1 MSTCCSVTS
10 INACAWCLQVSTGRM
25 HVFTAIQIVCLALLW
40 IVKSSPIS
48 LALPFVLILT
58 IPLRMFMTGRLFTEV
73 EMKCVRVHSISTWC
87 EVNSGAS
94 AGKGVGV
101 SRKPADLS
109 VSVCFFSWM
118 PMMPKWHL
126 RRSQA
131 KMCIMN
137 LRCLCRPQDCYFR
150 TIFYTSHETE
160 TDVSSTYE
168 YKASQKCWYR
178 FNQYIFS
185 FLLR

>member
-25 HVFTAIQIVCLALLW
+25 HVFTAIQIVFLAVLW

-73 EMKCVRVHSISTWC
+73 EMKCVRVHSIPTRC
-87 EVNSGAS
+87 KVNSGVS
-94 AGKGVGV
+94 AEQRAWV
-101 SRKPADLS
+101 RTKPADLS

-131 KMCIMN
+131 KMCTMN
-137 LRCLCRPQDCYFR
+137 LRCLCRPQDCYFK
-150 TIFYTSHETE
+150 TIFCTLHEAE
-160 TDVSSTYE
+160 RDVSSTYD
-168 YKASQKCWYR
+168 YKVSQKCWYR
-178 FNQYIFS
+178 FNQYIF
-185 FLLR
+185 F